1 MLFYNGG
8 KNGKKKDKE
17 KNSKKKYEEK
27 KIDIKR
33 GGITLCY
40 ACTSLNL
47 NNI

>member
-1 MLFYNGG
+1 MEE
-8 KNGKKKDKE
+8 KMAKKKTT
-17 KNSKKKYEEK
+17 K

>member
-8 KNGKKKDKE
+8 KNGKRKDKE
-17 KNSKKKYEEK
+17 KNKSKRKDKE